1 VITETP
7 TVSQLS
13 QVISQAVAPAFILG
27 ALAAFISV
35 LILRMNRVVDRS
47 QALNAIGGDDPA
59 RVHLKSDLPRMKRRA
74 MLLNNAILFA
84 SISAV
89 FATLLVL
96 VAFVSAFFGIQHER
110 GIAVL
115 FIITLGFFAAALI
128 NLARETRIALHEFD
142 YY

>member
-7 TVSQLS
+7 SVSQLS
-13 QVISQAVAPAFILG
+13 QVISQAIAPAFLLG
-27 ALAAFISV
+27 ALAAFISL

-47 QALNAIGGDDPA
+47 QSLNAIGDTDAA
-59 RVHLKSDLPRMKRRA
+59 RARLKADLPRLKQRA
-74 MLLNNAILFA
+74 VLLNRAILYA
-84 SISAV
+84 SISAI

-96 VAFVSAFFGIQHER
+96 VAFVSAFFGIEHER

-115 FIITLGFFAAALI
+115 FIINLGFFATALI

>member
-7 TVSQLS
+7 SVSQLS

-47 QALNAIGGDDPA
+47 QTLNAIGGDDPA

-74 MLLNNAILFA
+74 ALLNSAILFA
-84 SISAV
+84 SISAI
-89 FATLLVL
+89 FATLLVM

-115 FIITLGFFAAALI
+115 FIFTLGFFAAALI

>member
-1 VITETP
+1 VISETP
-7 TVSQLS
+7 SVSQLS

-27 ALAAFISV
+27 ALAGFISV

-47 QALNAIGGDDPA
+47 QTLNAIGGEDPA
-59 RVHLKSDLPRMKRRA
+59 RVHLKTDLPRLKRRA
-74 MLLNNAILFA
+74 VLLNMAILYA
-84 SISAV
+84 SISAI
-89 FATLLVL
+89 FATLLVM

-110 GIAVL
+110 GIAAL
-115 FIITLGFFAAALI
+115 FIVTLRFFAASLI

>member
-1 VITETP
+1 MIQDTP
-7 TVSQLS
+7 SVSQLS

-27 ALAAFISV
+27 ALAAFISL

-47 QALNAIGGDDPA
+47 QTLNAIGGDDPA
-59 RVHLKSDLPRMKRRA
+59 RVHLETDLPRLRRRA
-74 MLLNNAILFA
+74 VLLNRAILYA
-84 SISAV
+84 SISAI
-89 FATLLVL
+89 FGTLLVM

-115 FIITLGFFAAALI
+115 FIVTLGFFAASLI

>member
-1 VITETP
+1 MISETP
-7 TVSQLS
+7 SVSQLS

-27 ALAAFISV
+27 ALAGFISV

-47 QALNAIGGDDPA
+47 QTLNAIGGEDPA
-59 RVHLKSDLPRMKRRA
+59 RVHLKTDLPRLKRRA
-74 MLLNNAILFA
+74 VLLNMAILYA
-84 SISAV
+84 SISAI
-89 FATLLVL
+89 FATLLVM

-110 GIAVL
+110 GIAAL
-115 FIITLGFFAAALI
+115 FIVTLGFFAASLI